1 MKKIALT
8 CILTLI
14 LITSLI
20 KNSTKEIE
28 DKIFTINENVRSLKI
43 EFSDMMLEYNYLSSP
58 EKLIQHQYKYFEND
72 LIKTDITKIKKIYI
86 KHNNLIITDLVDSN
100 QANE

>member
-100 QANE
+100 QSNE